1 MLRCSAAKFWQSGYL
16 EGFMSASNP
25 ANPAE
30 VTKKKHQPFVPE
42 GMEMKEFTWRAV
54 ILGLFMT
61 VILGAANAYLG
72 LRAGI
77 TIAATY
83 PAAVIGMAVVR
94 MWRGSILEENIARTS
109 GTIGEG
115 IAAGAIF
122 TIPAFVIAGSWTSF
136 GLTDWKTYFK
146 ATALIMVGSI
156 LGVLFISLVRR
167 GMVEDPELPFPE
179 SVAAGEIHKAGRR
192 GAQAAKYL
200 FWNIGVGGLVYIL
213 GRFGL
218 FAADQDIHLS
228 VGTLGRSQVRLG
240 TAANSNIV
248 AAGGASTFAAPSV
261 SPAYLGVGYII
272 GVRLA
277 SIQFAG
283 SVLAWGL
290 IVPLLIFLMGPRL
303 QQYLPAGTPDD
314 WAGMAVAIWRFIVR
328 PIAVGG
334 MLVGAAYTLINMRK
348 SLTIGLGR
356 AFADLRKT
364 AADQNQLSRT
374 ERYMSS
380 KVVFGLIA
388 LMFVL
393 MCFLYIQIT
402 GLKLPAILAAVVMLI
417 VGFFFATISGSLC
430 GFIGS
435 SNNPV
440 SGLTLSTLLIAAL
453 LMVFLGVSGT
463 SGVAT
468 VLGVAAVVC
477 VSSSVAGELLQD
489 FKVGYILG
497 GTPRRIQL
505 AELIAVVVA
514 SLVMYWPLM
523 LLHEANIQAGGI
535 GFGDRQLSAPQAG
548 LMATLAMGI
557 VGGDMPWPLVVVGIF
572 FGIAMIMMQV
582 RSPMLVAVG
591 MYLPF
596 ETTFAIFIGGVFR
609 SLGDW
614 LAKRRGFNE
623 AQMTRVDNAGV
634 LTASGLIAGEAVLGL
649 VWASL
654 QFAPKWTRPQIFSE
668 PSYLFGGMIVMFL
681 LAVLMIGLPLTAA
694 GDPSE
699 PAPPTA
705 IM

>member
-1 MLRCSAAKFWQSGYL
+1 MTTPTSAPGETRKRYR
-16 EGFMSASNP
+16 P
-25 ANPAE
+25 Y
-30 VTKKKHQPFVPE
+30 VPE
-42 GMEMKEFTWRAV
+42 NMEMPEFTLRAV
-54 ILGLFMT
+54 LLGLVMT
-61 VILGAANAYLG
+61 VVLGAANAYLG

-83 PAAVIGMAVVR
+83 PAAVIGMAVLRV
-94 MWRGSILEENIARTS
+94 WKGSVLEENIARTS

-122 TIPAFVIAGSWTSF
+122 TIPAFLIAKAWPSF
-136 GLTDWKTYFK
+136 RPADAYWKT
-146 ATALIMVGSI
+146 TALIMVGSV

-167 GMVEDPELPFPE
+167 VMVEDPELPFPE
-179 SVAAGEIHKAGRR
+179 SVAASEIHKAGQR

-200 FWNIGVGGLVYIL
+200 FWNIGVGGVVYML

-218 FAADQDIHLS
+218 FSSDKDIHFS
-228 VGTLGRSQVRLG
+228 VGSLGRSQVRLG
-240 TAANSNIV
+240 AAGSSNVV
-248 AAGGASTFAAPSV
+248 AAGGSSMMAAPSV

-272 GVRLA
+272 GLRLA

-283 SVLAWGL
+283 GVLAWGL
-290 IVPLLIFLMGPRL
+290 LVPLMIFFLGPRL
-303 QQYLPAGTPDD
+303 KDFLPADTPDN
-314 WAGMAVAIWRFIVR
+314 WAAIAAAVWRFIVR

-364 AADQNQLSRT
+364 AADQAKLSRT

-393 MCFLYIQIT
+393 MCLLYMHIS
-402 GLKLPAILAAVVMLI
+402 GLGLPAILAAVVMLI

-523 LLHEANIQAGGI
+523 LLHEANIKAGGI

-596 ETTFAIFIGGVFR
+596 ETTFAIFVGGAFR

-614 LAKRRGFNE
+614 MARRRGYNE
-623 AQMTRVDNAGV
+623 AQHARVENAGV
-634 LTASGLIAGEAVLGL
+634 LTASGLIAGESLLGL
-649 VWASL
+649 LWAAVVALALAQQPWL
-654 QFAPKWTRPQIFSE
+654 Q
-668 PSYLFGGMIVMFL
+668 G
-681 LAVLMIGLPLTAA
+681 AA
-694 GDPSE
+694 GVAKRITSWQVFE
-699 PAPPTA
+699 H
-705 IM
+705 